1 MKLREFIRKPVA
13 KIALVTLAFAP
24 FAWLC
29 VGIFSD
35 RLGPNPA
42 EYLIRS
48 TGTWTLRFLCITLA
62 VTPLRVISGWP
73 EWLRFRRSLG
83 LMTFFYASMHAL
95 CYSLIDMGWDW
106 PEIVADV
113 VKRPFIAVGLTSLVL
128 LSLLASTSFNAA
140 VRALGVQRWRRLHQT
155 VYVIAA
161 LAVLHF
167 YWMRSAKQNF
177 SEVVLYGAILAL
189 LMAWRIWH
197 AWRVNQSPPG
207 VRL

>member
-1 MKLREFIRKPVA
+1 MKLRELIRKPVA
-13 KIALVTLAFAP
+13 KIVLVALAFVP

-29 VGIFSD
+29 AGIFLD
-35 RLGPNPA
+35 QLGPNPA

-48 TGTWTLRFLCITLA
+48 TGDWTLRFLCITLA
-62 VTPLRVISGWP
+62 VTPLRDISGWP

-83 LMTFFYASMHAL
+83 LMTFFYASLHAL
-95 CYSLIDMGWDW
+95 CYSLIDIGCDW

-113 VKRPFIAVGLTSLVL
+113 VKRPFIAVGLSTWVL

-140 VRALGVQRWRRLHQT
+140 VRALGAQRWRRLHQT
-155 VYVIAA
+155 VYAIAGLA
-161 LAVLHF
+161 LLHF

-197 AWRVNQSPPG
+197 AWRVKQGPPG

>member
-1 MKLREFIRKPVA
+1 
-13 KIALVTLAFAP
+13 
-24 FAWLC
+24 
-29 VGIFSD
+29 
-35 RLGPNPA
+35 
-42 EYLIRS
+42 
-48 TGTWTLRFLCITLA
+48 
-62 VTPLRVISGWP
+62 
-73 EWLRFRRSLG
+73 
-83 LMTFFYASMHAL
+83 
-95 CYSLIDMGWDW
+95 MGWDW

-140 VRALGVQRWRRLHQT
+140 VRALGAQRWRRLHQT